1 MSLIE
6 IPFPVSQ
13 LEIPQRGR
21 RLILDGL
28 TRSRRIPCFDFVPCD
43 YDVFYNALASQPRGA
58 FCEWGSGIG
67 IATGLAELLGFAA
80 HGIEIDPALA
90 AAARQLLEEHHFRA
104 TIQTGDY
111 MQIDHPADA
120 YFVYCW
126 PGQMEQVKQRF
137 DQIAPSGARLLMAYG
152 AEDIRCLIR
161 PDEAITQK

>member
-6 IPFPVSQ
+6 LRLPSSQ
-13 LEIPQRGR
+13 LVIPPRGR
-21 RLILDGL
+21 RLMLDGL
-28 TRSRRIPCFDFVPCD
+28 TRSRRIPCFDFVPCS
-43 YDVFYNALASQPRGA
+43 YEAFYNALASQPRGT

-90 AAARQLLEEHHFRA
+90 AAARRLLAEHGFRA
-104 TIQTGDY
+104 TIRTGDY
-111 MQIDHPADA
+111 LQVEQAADV

-126 PGQMEQVKQRF
+126 PGQMESVKRRF
-137 DQIAPSGARLLMAYG
+137 EQIAPIGARLLIAYG

-161 PDEAITQK
+161 PDEAE

>member
-6 IPFPVSQ
+6 IPSPVCQ
-13 LEIPQRGR
+13 LVIPQRGR
-21 RLILDGL
+21 RLMLDGL
-28 TRSRRIPCFDFVPCD
+28 TRSRRIPCFDFVPCS
-43 YDVFYNALASQPRGA
+43 YEAFYNALASQPRGT

-90 AAARQLLEEHHFRA
+90 AVSRQLLADHGFRV

-111 MQIDHPADA
+111 LQIEHPADV

-126 PGQMEQVKQRF
+126 PGQMESVKQRF
-137 DQIAPSGARLLMAYG
+137 EQIAPIGSRLLIAYG

-161 PDEAITQK
+161 LDEAE

>member
-1 MSLIE
+1 MSLLE
-6 IPFPVSQ
+6 SPIPASQ
-13 LEIPQRGR
+13 LEIPRRGR

-28 TRSRRIPCFDFVPCD
+28 TRSRRINCFDFVPCS
-43 YDVFYNALASQPRGA
+43 YSAFYNALANQPRGD

-67 IATGLAELLGFAA
+67 IATALAELLGFDA

-90 AAARQLLEEHHFRA
+90 AASRQLLAEHGFRA
-104 TIQTGDY
+104 TIRTGDY
-111 MQIDHPADA
+111 LQIEHPAHV

-137 DQIAPSGARLLMAYG
+137 DRVAPSGARLLIAYG

-161 PDEAITQK
+161 PDEDQ